1 MAPFSTRYLFRG
13 LIGISCVRGIFLCVM
28 IYEHSVF
35 LIIKN
40 RTSFFF
46 LIKILHFLENRAFLE
61 QLFRENRPLK
71 KPYVLLFPNQNL
83 AKSGKWAGF
92 ELQKSRFSRFSREI
106 RAVPTFRIL
115 QKQCVYIE
123 KTHTSVYII
132 LIGMFVTAYQDIYT
146 QSQTSPIKTIY
157 THVYLNL

>member
-71 KPYVLLFPNQNL
+71 KPYVLLFPNQI
-83 AKSGKWAGF
+83 WT
-92 ELQKSRFSRFSREI
+92 FSRFSREI